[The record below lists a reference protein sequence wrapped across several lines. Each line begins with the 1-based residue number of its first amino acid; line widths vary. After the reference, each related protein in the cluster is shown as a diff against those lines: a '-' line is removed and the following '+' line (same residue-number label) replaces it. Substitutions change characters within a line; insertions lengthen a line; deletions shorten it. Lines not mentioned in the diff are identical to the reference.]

1 MCKHWLD
8 VLLVCFVHFGVSGD
22 FVMPSLMIAG
32 LVEKAISLG
41 CFINLGSTLFCLA
54 SLVADQLRASFV
66 HCLVWRGGC
75 FCWQDNVSEK
85 FAIDVFAGLGFSSA
99 STKAPFPHSI
109 AILIQTYVFSS

>member
-41 CFINLGSTLFCLA
+41 CFINLGSI
-54 SLVADQLRASFV
+54 SLLLSFF
-66 HCLVWRGGC
+66 GG
-75 FCWQDNVSEK
+75 
-85 FAIDVFAGLGFSSA
+85 
-99 STKAPFPHSI
+99 
-109 AILIQTYVFSS
+109 